1 MDDMAKTSPPVT
13 SKSSKWMYAF
23 GTMGFDVI
31 QAGLVVDIDVGR
43 VMNERLFAIEGS
55 GRML

>member
-1 MDDMAKTSPPVT
+1 MDDVAKTSPPVT

-23 GTMGFDVI
+23 GAIVIDVI
-31 QAGLVVDIDVGR
+31 HAALVVDIDVER
-43 VMNERLFAIEGS
+43 VENERLLAFHGS

>member
-23 GTMGFDVI
+23 GTIFIYVI
-31 QAGLVVDIDVGR
+31 HATLVVDIDVGR
-43 VMNERLFAIEGS
+43 VENERLFAFHGS

>member
-1 MDDMAKTSPPVT
+1 MDDMAKMSPPVT

-23 GTMGFDVI
+23 GTIVIDVI
-31 QAGLVVDIDVGR
+31 HAALVVEIDVGH
-43 VMNERLFAIEGS
+43 VENERLFAFQVS

>member
-1 MDDMAKTSPPVT
+1 MAKTSPSVT

-23 GTMGFDVI
+23 GTIVIDVI
-31 QAGLVVDIDVGR
+31 HAALVVDIDVGR
-43 VMNERLFAIEGS
+43 VDNERLFAFQVS